1 MEEKIMNRKNVLI
14 FDFDGTLADTTT
26 LVKSTL
32 VNTIHEYGYPEITM
46 ENIEEHFGPTEA
58 GILKNILGDKIFPEA
73 WASYLEDY
81 IRVQPECIKKIPGMD
96 ELLKE
101 LSKKRDIL
109 LLLVTGRSKETMD
122 LSLSYLNYESYFSKC
137 YSGSMNGINKDEN
150 ILQALED
157 YGLEKENIVYI
168 GDTLADIHTMRKIG
182 VDILSVNYCGFDK
195 EGKELLE
202 KENPGNVC
210 TDIDELKKKIE
221 EITL

>member
-1 MEEKIMNRKNVLI
+1 MNRKNVLI
-14 FDFDGTLADTTT
+14 FDFDGTLADTAT

-46 ENIEEHFGPTEA
+46 ENIEEHFGPIEA

-96 ELLKE
+96 ELLEE

-122 LSLSYLNYESYFSKC
+122 ISLNYLMYDSYFSKC

-202 KENPGNVC
+202 KENPGNVFL
-210 TDIDELKKKIE
+210 DIDELKKKIE